1 MNFAEAWGGEGIA
14 ATLPCVCGHAPEVH
28 DGDPE
33 NGTACTADDCDCL
46 EYEPNFDG
54 KEDDP

>member
-1 MNFAEAWGGEGIA
+1 MSLEGIA
-14 ATLPCVCGHAPEVH
+14 ATLPCVCGHAPEAH